1 MDAQLHLSNIEAE
14 RVVLGGL
21 IMGGY
26 QTSSITQFLVADD
39 FYREGHS
46 ILYQTIMDM
55 LAENIAIELPAVVSK
70 LISSQ
75 QIEKAGGTNYVAN
88 LINQTASIY
97 NLDYYGTLIKESAQ
111 KRSLLK
117 NLKEIEQKLLT
128 EDIPLP
134 EMFDFAESRLFE
146 VTQSAE
152 TKDWQDIASVL
163 GKEFVRI
170 QNLIEN
176 RNEVSG
182 MDTGFIDLNKIL
194 AGFQRT
200 DLVVLAARPAMGK
213 TALAL
218 NFMLAVAREGV
229 GVGMFSLE
237 MSSGQLVTRLLCL
250 EGKVDAGKV
259 RTGFV
264 SREHE
269 LPRLIQASDS
279 LYQMP
284 IFLDDE
290 AGININ
296 QLRSKAR
303 RLKATNKNL
312 GMIIIDYI
320 GLMTGDN
327 RLSRQEQ
334 VSESSRGLKALAK
347 ELDVCI
353 IVLSQLNRGVES
365 RTDKRPMPSDL
376 RESGAIEQDADIIM
390 FIYRDEYYNPAT
402 TAAPGVAEV
411 IVAKQRNGSIG
422 TVKLAFIKEFTRFEN
437 LLEDGGEYI

>member
-1 MDAQLHLSNIEAE
+1 M
-14 RVVLGGL
+14 
-21 IMGGY
+21 MGGY
-26 QTSSITQFLVADD
+26 ASSSITQVLVATD
-39 FYREGHS
+39 FYREAHQ
-46 ILYQTIMDM
+46 ILYQTILDM
-55 LAENIAIELPAVVSK
+55 LGENDPIEMPSVVSK
-70 LISSQ
+70 LVSSKN
-75 QIEKAGGTNYVAN
+75 IEKVGGANYVVN

-97 NLDYYGTLIKESAQ
+97 NLDYYGVLVKESAH
-111 KRSLLK
+111 KRQLLK
-117 NLKEIEQKLLT
+117 NIKEIETKLLT
-128 EDIPLP
+128 EDVALP
-134 EMFDFAESRLFE
+134 DMFDFAESKLFE
-146 VTQSAE
+146 VTQSSDA
-152 TKDWQDIASVL
+152 KDWRDISSILAD
-163 GKEFVRI
+163 EFVRI
-170 QNLIEN
+170 QHLIEN

-200 DLVVLAARPAMGK
+200 DLIILAARPAMGK

-218 NFMLAVAREGV
+218 NFMLNVAKEGV

-269 LPRLIQASDS
+269 LPRLVQAGDA
-279 LYQMP
+279 LYPLP
-284 IFLDDE
+284 IYLDDE
-290 AGININ
+290 SGININ

-303 RLKATNKNL
+303 RLCAANKNI
-312 GMIIIDYI
+312 GMLIIDYI
-320 GLMTGDN
+320 GLMTGDK

-334 VSESSRGLKALAK
+334 VSEASRGLKALAK

-353 IVLSQLNRGVES
+353 VALSQLNRGVES

-390 FIYRDEYYNPAT
+390 FIYRDEYYNPT
-402 TAAPGVAEV
+402 TTTAPGVAEV
-411 IVAKQRNGSIG
+411 IIAKQRNGGIG

-437 LLEDGGEYI
+437 LMEEGGEYL

>member
-26 QTSSITQFLVADD
+26 QTSSITQFLVVDD

-75 QIEKAGGTNYVAN
+75 QIDKVGGTNYVAN
-88 LINQTASIY
+88 LINQTASLY

-111 KRSLLK
+111 KRALLK

-152 TKDWQDIASVL
+152 SKDWQDIASVL

-200 DLVVLAARPAMGK
+200 DLIVLAARPAMGK

-229 GVGMFSLE
+229 GDEKKQGTPRGRMR
-237 MSSGQLVTRLLCL
+237 SG
-250 EGKVDAGKV
+250 
-259 RTGFV
+259 
-264 SREHE
+264 
-269 LPRLIQASDS
+269 
-279 LYQMP
+279 
-284 IFLDDE
+284 
-290 AGININ
+290 
-296 QLRSKAR
+296 
-303 RLKATNKNL
+303 L
-312 GMIIIDYI
+312 G
-320 GLMTGDN
+320 G
-327 RLSRQEQ
+327 
-334 VSESSRGLKALAK
+334 
-347 ELDVCI
+347 
-353 IVLSQLNRGVES
+353 
-365 RTDKRPMPSDL
+365 
-376 RESGAIEQDADIIM
+376 SGA
-390 FIYRDEYYNPAT
+390 NPIQQYHPSCKVPQGMT
-402 TAAPGVAEV
+402 WHGLRQSPIQCSVLTL
-411 IVAKQRNGSIG
+411 RNMSLGSPS
-422 TVKLAFIKEFTRFEN
+422 
-437 LLEDGGEYI
+437 

>member
-21 IMGGY
+21 MMGGHA
-26 QTSSITQFLVADD
+26 SSSVTQVLVADD
-39 FYREGHS
+39 FYREAHAM
-46 ILYQTIMDM
+46 LFQTIMDM
-55 LAENIAIELPAVVSK
+55 LAENIQVELPAVVSK
-70 LISSQ
+70 LIGSKK
-75 QIEKAGGTNYVAN
+75 IEKVGGTNYVAN

-97 NLDYYGTLIKESAQ
+97 NLDYYAILIKESSQ
-111 KRSLLK
+111 KRALLK

-134 EMFDFAESRLFE
+134 EMFDFAESRLFD
-146 VTQSAE
+146 VTQSSE
-152 TKDWQDIASVL
+152 SKDWQEISSVL

-176 RNEVSG
+176 RSEVSG
-182 MDTGFIDLNKIL
+182 MSTGFVDLNKLL

-200 DLVVLAARPAMGK
+200 DLLILAARPAMGK

-218 NFMLAVAREGV
+218 NFMLAVAKEGV

-237 MSSGQLVTRLLCL
+237 MSAGQLVTRLLCL

-269 LPRLIQASDS
+269 LPRLIQASDT
-279 LYQMP
+279 LYPMP
-284 IFLDDE
+284 IYLDDE

-303 RLKATNKNL
+303 RLVATNKNIGL
-312 GMIIIDYI
+312 LIVDYI
-320 GLMTGDN
+320 GLMTGDKN
-327 RLSRQEQ
+327 VNRQEQ
-334 VSESSRGLKALAK
+334 VSEASRGLKALAK
-347 ELDVCI
+347 ELNVCVI
-353 IVLSQLNRGVES
+353 ALSQLNRGVES

-390 FIYRDEYYNPAT
+390 FIYRDEYYNPT
-402 TAAPGVAEV
+402 TTSAPGVAEV
-411 IVAKQRNGSIG
+411 IIAKQRNGATG

-437 LLEDGGEYI
+437 LMEEGGEYL